1 MSGGS
6 ARMQGHLLP
15 SAAPPLNRAASER
28 LGSPRGGRAHAATAT
43 GGPSQPLERARSERL
58 SPKKSPHGGGESS
71 GGEGGDQLGDLDIPR
86 LAMSHSRSS
95 RRGRR
100 DASDTHSASAPDV
113 RKAHAASPLHPP
125 HGRAKSRPTSLNNST
140 SSLVSLGE
148 DAVTQFKTKVRLKH
162 DTSKHMSLQLA
173 RWWMTHSRNFLYPS
187 QFCMLLVLVVH

>member
-28 LGSPRGGRAHAATAT
+28 LGSPRGGRAHAAA
-43 GGPSQPLERARSERL
+43 GGESSGGRADASQPLARARSERL
-58 SPKKSPHGGGESS
+58 SPRKSPHGGGESS
-71 GGEGGDQLGDLDIPR
+71 GGEGGDQLGDLDTPR

-100 DASDTHSASAPDV
+100 DASDGHSASAPDV
-113 RKAHAASPLHPP
+113 RKAHAASPLTL

-140 SSLVSLGE
+140 TSLVSLGE
-148 DAVTQFKTKVRLKH
+148 DAVTQFKTKVRLESH
-162 DTSKHMSLQLA
+162 TSC
-173 RWWMTHSRNFLYPS
+173 TE
-187 QFCMLLVLVVH
+187 